1 MRLHLVHDIDTS
13 VSLVYSD
20 FVAVRTRSL
29 LRRAD
34 GDAVLTAGETFAK
47 LTGIVGPG
55 AVASLSLRSHAFAG
69 KVTVESGEGAWG
81 FGYVDLE
88 LAGVLIWTEY
98 GGGLPKG
105 NWREEAAVAW
115 ASYMALNNI
124 TSATHT
130 KKTTLDGVDTGY
142 AEWADTEANPVIKLL
157 KAVEAMGVE
166 IVF

>member
-13 VSLVYSD
+13 VSLVYSGRRVAGDDPRRVRRVPD
-20 FVAVRTRSL
+20 F
-29 LRRAD
+29 D

-69 KVTVESGEGAWG
+69 EVTVED
-81 FGYVDLE
+81 VDLE